1 MRSALIGGM
10 DVQRARKRGLP
21 RWAPIGG
28 IAVLA
33 VAAVIALKSLASLG
47 GAGIAVDRSTV
58 VTDVVQRG
66 TLERSISAAG
76 TLAPQEIH
84 VVAATQAG
92 IVDSVL
98 VKPGASVLAG
108 TPVARMSNPE
118 LDAAVVG
125 ARAAVDVARAQLRS
139 AQSQAQAASLAQRSA
154 YTTAL
159 AQARVDSTDFE
170 GLQGLRR
177 NGFVA
182 EQTYQIASIKASES
196 ASQATLAR
204 AQIGVSASAQAADVA
219 AAQAQLDQAS
229 AQLAAKET
237 EVTSLLVCARTPG
250 VVQSVAIDPGARV
263 DAGGELARIA
273 DERDLKAVLQ
283 VPEGQVPS
291 VALGVPVLIDTG
303 NGVATG
309 RVAHVAPAAEN
320 GSVAVDVSFAGSL
333 PAGARPDLNVDGT
346 IELQRLP
353 DVLSI
358 ARPANATDGEA
369 TQLYRIDARTNIAHL
384 VRVKLGRGSSDR
396 IVVLSG
402 LAVGDAVIVSDTA
415 AYNGA
420 STLRLH

>member
-1 MRSALIGGM
+1 MRSALISGM
-10 DVQRARKRGLP
+10 DVRRARKRGLP

-33 VAAVIALKSLASLG
+33 VATVIALKSLASLG
-47 GAGIAVDRSTV
+47 GAGIGVDRSTV

-92 IVDSVL
+92 IVDYVL

-118 LDAAVVG
+118 LDSAVVG

-139 AQSQAQAASLAQRSA
+139 AQSQAQAANLAQRSA
-154 YTTAL
+154 YRTAL

-177 NGFVA
+177 DGFVA

-291 VALGVPVLIDTG
+291 VAVGMPVLIDAG

-320 GSVAVDVSFAGSL
+320 GSVAVDVSFAGQL

-358 ARPANATDGEA
+358 TRPANAIDGET
-369 TQLYRIDARTNIAHL
+369 TQLYRIDTRTNIARL
-384 VRVKLGRGSSDR
+384 VGVKLGRGSSDR
-396 IVVLSG
+396 IEVLSG
-402 LAVGDAVIVSDTA
+402 LTAGDAVIVSDSS

-420 STLRLH
+420 PTLRLH

>member
-1 MRSALIGGM
+1 MRSALISGM
-10 DVQRARKRGLP
+10 DVRRARKRGLP

-33 VAAVIALKSLASLG
+33 VATVIALKSLASLG
-47 GAGIAVDRSTV
+47 GAGIGVDRSTV

-92 IVDSVL
+92 IVDYVL

-118 LDAAVVG
+118 LDSAVVG

-139 AQSQAQAASLAQRSA
+139 AQSQAQAANLAQRSA
-154 YTTAL
+154 YRTAL

-177 NGFVA
+177 DGFVA

-291 VALGVPVLIDTG
+291 VAVGMPVLIDAG

-320 GSVAVDVSFAGSL
+320 GSVAVDVSFAGQL

-358 ARPANATDGEA
+358 TRPANATDGET
-369 TQLYRIDARTNIAHL
+369 TQLYRIDTRTNIARL
-384 VRVKLGRGSSDR
+384 VGVKLGRGSSDR
-396 IVVLSG
+396 IEVLSG
-402 LAVGDAVIVSDTA
+402 LTAGDAVIVSDSS

-420 STLRLH
+420 PTLRLH

>member
-1 MRSALIGGM
+1 MRSALISGM
-10 DVQRARKRGLP
+10 DVRRARKRGLP

-33 VAAVIALKSLASLG
+33 VATVIALKSLASLG
-47 GAGIAVDRSTV
+47 GAGIGVDRSTV

-92 IVDSVL
+92 IVDYVL

-118 LDAAVVG
+118 LDSAVVG

-139 AQSQAQAASLAQRSA
+139 AQSQAQAANLAQRSA
-154 YTTAL
+154 YRTAL

-177 NGFVA
+177 DGFVA

-291 VALGVPVLIDTG
+291 VAVGMPVLIDAG

-320 GSVAVDVSFAGSL
+320 GCVAVDVSFAGQL

-358 ARPANATDGEA
+358 TRPANATDGET
-369 TQLYRIDARTNIAHL
+369 TQLYRIDTRTNIARL
-384 VRVKLGRGSSDR
+384 VGVKLGRGSSDR
-396 IVVLSG
+396 IEVLSG
-402 LAVGDAVIVSDTA
+402 LTAGDAVIVSDSS

-420 STLRLH
+420 PTLRLH